1 MPDEF
6 STSSDWESLSLFNS
20 TGITLEANA
29 NSLISGKLPG
39 RVGDSPLVGQVTDTI
54 IIQGDD
60 KTLEV
65 IVQGVFA
72 DDLSVAV
79 SCTGTGETFMR
90 AGVARRAAYMVRIWY
105 GDGGLFDMVTRNTTW
120 KLKNITLC
128 RSQERA
134 AYIVYW
140 YDQWSVITR
149 DLLHFIICCHQMS
162 KKDTGGGP
170 RAQCAGGFWGGS
182 RLHGG
187 QVWTC
192 TLVEIGS
199 KQPQNSDIILII
211 ATARRPGWD
220 LHCCQNISWI
230 NTFFVW

>member
-1 MPDEF
+1 MLLLPPAQGELQVDEKIFLCIGTENYDSQHISSPILNSTKSCQAKF
-6 STSSDWESLSLFNS
+6 STSDQVTENLLSLFNS

-90 AGVARRAAYMVRIWY
+90 AGVARRAAFMVRI
-105 GDGGLFDMVTRNTTW
+105 
-120 KLKNITLC
+120 
-128 RSQERA
+128 
-134 AYIVYW
+134 
-140 YDQWSVITR
+140 
-149 DLLHFIICCHQMS
+149 
-162 KKDTGGGP
+162 
-170 RAQCAGGFWGGS
+170 
-182 RLHGG
+182 
-187 QVWTC
+187 
-192 TLVEIGS
+192 
-199 KQPQNSDIILII
+199 
-211 ATARRPGWD
+211 
-220 LHCCQNISWI
+220 
-230 NTFFVW
+230 

>member
-20 TGITLEANA
+20 TGITLEANVQESCLVELGIVLCWA
-29 NSLISGKLPG
+29 RWLT
-39 RVGDSPLVGQVTDTI
+39 PLLF
-54 IIQGDD
+54 QGAD
-60 KTLEV
+60 KTLF
-65 IVQGVFA
+65 QGVFA

-128 RSQERA
+128 GSQERA

-170 RAQCAGGFWGGS
+170 WA
-182 RLHGG
+182 
-187 QVWTC
+187 
-192 TLVEIGS
+192 
-199 KQPQNSDIILII
+199 
-211 ATARRPGWD
+211 
-220 LHCCQNISWI
+220 
-230 NTFFVW
+230 